1 MNFFGKLGKG
11 EKKVTGSTQGIMD
24 EKFRK
29 YSFITPQCKK
39 CFRKQSNNSS
49 FSDLLGAVNIS
60 LVPEGFS
67 NSIILLLDIL
77 KCFDH
82 KLIVS

>member
-1 MNFFGKLGKG
+1 MFQ
-11 EKKVTGSTQGIMD
+11 ET
-24 EKFRK
+24 
-29 YSFITPQCKK
+29 
-39 CFRKQSNNSS
+39 NNSS